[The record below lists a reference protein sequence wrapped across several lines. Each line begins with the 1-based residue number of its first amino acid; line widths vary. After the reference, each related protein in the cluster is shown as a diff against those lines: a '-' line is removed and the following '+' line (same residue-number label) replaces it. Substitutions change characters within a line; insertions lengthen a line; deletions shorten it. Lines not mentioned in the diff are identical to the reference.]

1 MNDSGSG
8 RGKQPAR
15 ENLWKIVINGNAG
28 IGKSS
33 LLVRFTEG
41 IFEEQ
46 KMVTLD
52 SEYKVKEL
60 KQFENTGK
68 DIRLQIFDTSGQEK
82 FRTITSSYYRGAAG
96 SLLVYDMTNKASF
109 DALTGWFEDI
119 NRYLPDVPR
128 IVVANKLDLEK
139 NRVISTAQG
148 EELAKKANAPFF
160 ETSAKVGDN
169 VDEVFYTLTR
179 MIHEEEIKQAKS
191 RQPHGVDIT
200 TKRAPQPKAKKGFC
214 CLI

>member
-1 MNDSGSG
+1 
-8 RGKQPAR
+8 
-15 ENLWKIVINGNAG
+15 
-28 IGKSS
+28 
-33 LLVRFTEG
+33 
-41 IFEEQ
+41 
-46 KMVTLD
+46 MVTLD
-52 SEYKVKEL
+52 SEYKEKEL

-68 DIRLQIFDTSGQEK
+68 YIRLQIFDTAGQEK

-96 SLLVYDMTNKASF
+96 ALMVYDMTSKASF
-109 DALTGWFEDI
+109 DSLTGWFGDI

-128 IVVANKLDLEK
+128 IVVANKSDLEK

-160 ETSAKVGDN
+160 ETSAKAGDN

-179 MIHEEEIKQAKS
+179 MIHEEELKQAKA
-191 RQPHGVDIT
+191 RQSHGVDIT

-214 CLI
+214 YVI